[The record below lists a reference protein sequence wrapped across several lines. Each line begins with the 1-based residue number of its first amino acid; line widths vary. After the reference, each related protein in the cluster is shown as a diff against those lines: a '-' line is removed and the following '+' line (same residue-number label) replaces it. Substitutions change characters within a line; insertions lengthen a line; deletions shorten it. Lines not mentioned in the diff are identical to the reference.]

1 MPFQLSD
8 EDYQFVSFDVKS
20 LLTNM
25 PVKKTINIILDK
37 VYNNKLINI
46 NLKKRTMKKLLL
58 DFYTKA
64 PFSLG
69 NVLYKQ
75 YDGVS
80 IWLFLGPVLVNTI
93 LTEFE
98 NVIAKLLIETGVLKC

>member
-1 MPFQLSD
+1 
-8 EDYQFVSFDVKS
+8 
-20 LLTNM
+20 
-25 PVKKTINIILDK
+25 
-37 VYNNKLINI
+37 
-46 NLKKRTMKKLLL
+46 MKKLLL

-75 YDGVS
+75 CDGVS

-93 LTEFE
+93 LTEF
-98 NVIAKLLIETGVLKC
+98 